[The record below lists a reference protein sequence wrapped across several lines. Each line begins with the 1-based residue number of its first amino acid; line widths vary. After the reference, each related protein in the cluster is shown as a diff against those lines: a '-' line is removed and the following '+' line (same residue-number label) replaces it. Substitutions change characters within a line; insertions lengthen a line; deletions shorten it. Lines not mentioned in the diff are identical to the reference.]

1 MLVYPYMQKASS
13 NCGTPKTLTVASK
26 GLQMVGHQVL
36 PQKVVWPLV
45 SIMVHLQ
52 YSSCF
57 CFVLLWRVIERS
69 ETVNFIISLRWF
81 FVFSNQ
87 PNHLDFILKLKLT
100 QLDLHFLTVNDV
112 QLMGLN
118 L

>member
-1 MLVYPYMQKASS
+1 MI
-13 NCGTPKTLTVASK
+13 
-26 GLQMVGHQVL
+26 GLQVL

-52 YSSCF
+52 CSSCF

-69 ETVNFIISLRWF
+69 GTVNFIISLRWF
-81 FVFSNQ
+81 TVLSNQ
-87 PNHLDFILKLKLT
+87 PNHLDFILKLKLR
-100 QLDLHFLTVNDV
+100 QLNLHFFTVNDV
-112 QLMGLN
+112 WLMSLN